1 MAVKINFDTNYNAEY
16 PTIVLGT
23 KSGRFL
29 GTIPAC
35 DLQFEDNMNSPS
47 QMQFTVYKTDTQD
60 KIWNDIQNLM
70 LIWVK
75 DWNTWFEIEVEV
87 KDEESITKEITAASL
102 GEAELSQINLYNIEI
117 NTESDIARDDYKPT
131 VLFDEQN
138 PDSSLLHRIMEKIP
152 HYSIGHV
159 DESIAKIQRT
169 FSFNDKSIYDS
180 LQDISKELDCIF
192 IIKCYTNQNHV
203 LIREINAYDLESY
216 CLSCH
221 KRGEFFSNC
230 DKCNS
235 TNILN
240 GYGKDTTIFITS
252 DNLANNIVLKTDVDS
267 MKNCFKLEAGDD
279 LMTAAIRNCNPNG
292 TDYLWYFSDLMK
304 AEMSDA
310 LLEKIEQYD
319 ELYNMYQNTYSMDFE
334 GVTVMF
340 DVYNFLIDKYKTYNA
355 DLNKIT
361 LPIVGY
367 SSLMNAYYDTID
379 FAAFLQHSLMPT
391 VEMSDT
397 TALAEVGKLTT
408 ASLSPVAVTNIS
420 NISASTADSAVLAIT
435 KTIVDARYKVKISSS
450 SIESNTQQNCS
461 IWSGVFVVT
470 NYSDETDTAT
480 SSTISVTVNDDYST
494 YVNQKIQ
501 KLLNNNNTDNYNIT
515 GLFGKPYSEFVT
527 ELRKYSL
534 DCLNAFYNSCQSCI
548 DILIDQGIADKNTWS
563 GQSPNLYNDLYLQYL
578 DRLSAIESEIKLRQE
593 EINSIIGTYD
603 SNGELVTKGIQ
614 NFLNDEKNNI
624 QNVLDLKEYLGAEL
638 WLEICSFRREDVYSN
653 DNYIS
658 DGLNNA
664 ELFERAYDFFQAAQ
678 KDIYKSSELQH
689 SITASL
695 KNLLMIKEFSPI
707 VNYFEVGNWLRTK
720 IDNEI
725 YKLRLTKYSINYND
739 ANNISVEFSDAVR
752 ASSIIASVQEVIA
765 QASSMA
771 SSYSAIQRQASQ
783 GEKSSAVLNDWVS
796 NGLNTTN
803 TKIIGGSDNQTQTW
817 DEHGLLFRKY
827 DSINN
832 TYDDVQLKIINS
844 TIAITDDNWRTVKTA
859 IGNYYYNDPITKEL
873 KNAYGI
879 NGELIMGNLLVGKN
893 LSIYN
898 ESGNLSFNNNGFIVS
913 NDINTVSID
922 PNAKSILNIKNRN
935 IDTLSFDEDGN
946 LVIMGNI
953 AAQSL
958 ILLDGVNIS
967 SNKITGLSI
976 VAVSGNYADLT
987 GTPNLSD
994 VALSGSYEDLDD
1006 KPVYATVA
1014 ISGSYNDLSDK
1025 PDLALV
1031 ATSGSYND
1039 LDNKPDIS
1047 GIEANAQ
1054 SIQSIQTEIETLKAQ
1069 IQALNEAVFNSG
1081 GTE

>member
-23 KSGRFL
+23 KGGRFL
-29 GTIPAC
+29 GAIPVC

-60 KIWNDIQNLM
+60 KIWNEIQNLR

-75 DWNTWFEIEVEV
+75 EWNTWFEIEVEV
-87 KDEESITKEITAASL
+87 KDEEGITKEVTATSL

-117 NTESDIARDDYKPT
+117 NTESDIARDDYTPT
-131 VLFDEQN
+131 VLFNKQN
-138 PDSSLLHRIMEKIP
+138 PNSSLLHRIMEKIP

-203 LIREINAYDLESY
+203 LVREINAYDLESY
-216 CLSCH
+216 CLDCH
-221 KRGEFFSNC
+221 NRGNFSNNC
-230 DKCNS
+230 NKCNS

-240 GYGKDTTIFITS
+240 GYGSDTTILITS
-252 DNLANNIVLKTDVDS
+252 ENLATNIVLNTDVDS

-279 LMTAAIRNCNPNG
+279 LMTTTIRNCNPNG

-304 AEMSDA
+304 TEMSDE
-310 LLEKIEQYD
+310 LSGKIKQYD
-319 ELYNMYQNTYSMDFE
+319 VLYNMYQNDYSMSFNGLSVLFE
-334 GVTVMF
+334 T
-340 DVYNFLIDKYKTYNA
+340 YNFLVDKYKKYN
-355 DLNKIT
+355 DNLKKIT

-367 SSLMNAYYDTID
+367 SSLISAYYNTID
-379 FAAFLQHSLMPT
+379 FASYLQHSLMPT

-397 TALAEVGKLTT
+397 SSSIEVNKLT
-408 ASLSPVAVTNIS
+408 AVSLSPVAVIDIENIS
-420 NISASTADSAVLAIT
+420 ISTADNAVLAMA
-435 KTIVDARYKVKISSS
+435 KTIIDPRYKVKISASSIDSGSQQGQRIWNGTFVVRNHSEENDTAASS
-450 SIESNTQQNCS
+450 SIN
-461 IWSGVFVVT
+461 VT
-470 NYSDETDTAT
+470 
-480 SSTISVTVNDDYST
+480 INDDYSA
-494 YVNQKIQ
+494 YVKQKIQ
-501 KLLNNNNTDNYNIT
+501 KFLNNNNTDDYSIT
-515 GLFGKPYSEFVT
+515 GLFDKPYSEFVS

-534 DCLNAFYNSCQSCI
+534 NCLNAFYNSCQSCI

-578 DRLSAIESEIKLRQE
+578 DKLSAIESEIKLRQE

-603 SNGELVTKGIQ
+603 SNGELVNKGIQ
-614 NFLNDEKNNI
+614 NFLDDEKDNI
-624 QNVLDLKEYLGAEL
+624 RNSLDLKEYLGTEL
-638 WLEICSFRREDVYSN
+638 WLEFCSFRREDVYSN

-664 ELFERAYDFFQAAQ
+664 ELFERANDFFQAAQ
-678 KDIYKSSELQH
+678 KDIYRSAELQH

-707 VNYFEVGNWLRTK
+707 VNYFEVGNWLRIK
-720 IDNEI
+720 IDDEV

-739 ANNISVEFSDAVR
+739 TNDIPVEFSDAIK
-752 ASSIIASVQEVIA
+752 ASSTISSVQEVIA
-765 QASSMA
+765 QVSSMA
-771 SSYSAIQRQASQ
+771 SSYSAVQRQAYQ
-783 GEKSSAVLNDWVS
+783 GEKSSTVLNDWVN
-796 NGLNTTN
+796 NGLKTTN

-827 DSINN
+827 DSINDA
-832 TYDDVQLKIINS
+832 YDAVQLKIINS

-873 KNAYGI
+873 KSAYGI

-913 NDINTVSID
+913 NDINTVAID
-922 PNAKSILNIKNRN
+922 PNAESILNIKNRN
-935 IDTLSFDEDGN
+935 TDTLSFDDDGN

-958 ILLDGVNIS
+958 TLLDGVNIS

-987 GTPNLSD
+987 GAPNLSD
-994 VALSGSYEDLDD
+994 VALSGSYEDLED

-1014 ISGSYNDLSDK
+1014 VSGSYNDLSDK
-1025 PDLALV
+1025 PNLALV

-1047 GIEANAQ
+1047 GIDTNTQ
-1054 SIQSIQTEIETLKAQ
+1054 SIQSIQTEIENLKAQ